1 MTAAVDALEER
12 LGPVKS
18 AYVVAFIG
26 NCAEL
31 AVGWIS
37 IEEKQFF
44 TAQASVAGSVVN
56 NLFFMGPIMSFVYVC
71 CGRKKNMRSAQK
83 VDRLNL
89 NTNLLQLLVYIL
101 NKMATMS
108 SQCTLSFSSFTP
120 VPAMVI
126 IC

>member
-44 TAQASVAGSVVN
+44 TAQASV
-56 NLFFMGPIMSFVYVC
+56 
-71 CGRKKNMRSAQK
+71 GRKRSEQFVLHGPYHVVCVCVLWQEEEYAVCPKSRPAESEHQPSPTP
-83 VDRLNL
+83 RL
-89 NTNLLQLLVYIL
+89 YP
-101 NKMATMS
+101 K
-108 SQCTLSFSSFTP
+108 
-120 VPAMVI
+120 
-126 IC
+126 